1 MGPKWEEIE
10 WIFFSVPGLDQ
21 SKQATDEAKSPYTC
35 HNPRSS
41 RSLLALS
48 VWVPIVLT
56 RWKTTPD
63 LQRRTRF
70 FFPCHLDTALR
81 IHLWLWLILNSNHAT
96 TLAGREGTDSVFGS
110 SRRTQF
116 TFIHNRPL
124 HLMGNAEQ
132 RCAWGSTFTRPSLQ
146 VISPC
151 LLFMLPSSSTERFL
165 KKKNGRHF
173 YGEKKVSSGI
183 LRLLTT
189 PSMKVKPWTI

>member
-1 MGPKWEEIE
+1 MLSTVSISYISQGEIFLRKKEMYKYNGTKMGRNWVD
-10 WIFFSVPGLDQ
+10 FFSVPGLDQ

-35 HNPRSS
+35 HNRRSS

-48 VWVPIVLT
+48 VWIPIVLT
-56 RWKTTPD
+56 HWKTALD

-70 FFPCHLDTALR
+70 FFSCHLDTALR

-96 TLAGREGTDSVFGS
+96 TLAGREGTESVFGS

-124 HLMGNAEQ
+124 HLMGTLN
-132 RCAWGSTFTRPSLQ
+132 RDMPGGSTFIRLSLQ

-151 LLFMLPSSSTERFL
+151 LWFMLPSSSTER
-165 KKKNGRHF
+165 
-173 YGEKKVSSGI
+173 
-183 LRLLTT
+183 
-189 PSMKVKPWTI
+189 